1 MDHFTC
7 ISVDVIYCITC
18 TPCKK
23 IYIGEAGRRLL
34 GDRFREHLRDVE
46 INDTDALKPVARP
59 FNLPNHFHHNM
70 TISGLSL
77 HHGNTDSRKNVSTGY
92 TLSTRNQL
100 TPLIPLI
107 YLQIYVIIFAPM
119 VKLLLTLLKTNS
131 THNSSIRS
139 DERANARNVS
149 SPNVSRW

>member
-1 MDHFTC
+1 M
-7 ISVDVIYCITC
+7 
-18 TPCKK
+18 
-23 IYIGEAGRRLL
+23 
-34 GDRFREHLRDVE
+34 
-46 INDTDALKPVARP
+46 NDTDALKPVARP

-77 HHGNTDSRKNVSTGY
+77 HYGNTDSCKNVSTGY
-92 TLSTRNQL
+92 TLATRNQL

-139 DERANARNVS
+139 DEGLTLEMSALQMFHGGNSTVINSFDKTKFLFHSHRRSATVSLETRNLLTTFAI
-149 SPNVSRW
+149 